1 MSQTFEELMTELESL
16 TAQLAAGDIGIEAA
30 ADLFERAEKLHAQA
44 AERLEQVKARV
55 ERLTK
60 PEPGV

>member
-1 MSQTFEELMTELESL
+1 VSQTFEELMTELESL

-30 ADLFERAEKLHAQA
+30 ADLYERAEKLHAQA

-55 ERLTK
+55 EKLTR
-60 PEPGV
+60 PEPRV